1 MEKCDTEAKGVQD
14 ILLEPKII
22 CMFLLLAKVLVLIK
36 LFSRFLETGTSNYNS
51 ISAKLNRLLN
61 RSARIKEELQNH
73 SSIETELFFLK
84 AMSLLKLN
92 SEHNNLGHNS
102 RDRTLVNHS
111 ESPKL
116 VNKFL
121 RTIANDFINKLFKE
135 TDTALKDKCQIIPA
149 FNVFLSFNVF
159 LEETSLIGRNDQLE
173 ISRNHYGKDITD
185 TYQSKSTFTGKLI
198 DLSPRKLNLKNFFPN
213 LKMRTCVYS
222 IKSNQMQKRA
232 SVGRT

>member
-1 MEKCDTEAKGVQD
+1 MEKCDTEAKGVPD
-14 ILLEPKII
+14 ILLEPKMI

-51 ISAKLNRLLN
+51 ISAKLNRLLD
-61 RSARIKEELQNH
+61 RSAHIKEELQNH
-73 SSIETELFFLK
+73 NSIETELFFLK

-92 SEHNNLGHNS
+92 SEHNNLGHNL

-121 RTIANDFINKLFKE
+121 QTIANDFINKLFKE
-135 TDTALKDKCQIIPA
+135 IDTALKDESQIIPA
-149 FNVFLSFNVF
+149 FNVFLPLNIF

-173 ISRNHYGKDITD
+173 ISRNHY

-198 DLSPRKLNLKNFFPN
+198 DCIP
-213 LKMRTCVYS
+213 
-222 IKSNQMQKRA
+222 
-232 SVGRT
+232 